1 MSAARRGSSPSVS
14 THETMHG
21 VFTFGDGLDF
31 RLLRW
36 FSVRAEIRDLVT
48 GNQLGG
54 TAGRQHPLPTFGI
67 AFHI

>member
-1 MSAARRGSSPSVS
+1 
-14 THETMHG
+14 MHG